1 MGAVIASLLKAI
13 RQLGDPAVVRVLAK
27 SVLITLAIFILG
39 GGGLLYWLYQFLIE
53 RDIAYS
59 AELSALAAVIT
70 TILAGWLLFRII
82 ALAVLQFFA
91 DEIVLAV
98 EKRHYPDASELARQL
113 AFREDAANSLRGAGR
128 ALLFNILAG
137 GAALILIFTAI
148 GPAIIFWLVN
158 AILLGRELT
167 DMSWLRH
174 RSFPEQATPVGA
186 FERLALGGAI
196 AALMV
201 VPFANL
207 LAPIIG
213 AAAGTHLVQA
223 RMEDKN
229 A

>member
-1 MGAVIASLLKAI
+1 
-13 RQLGDPAVVRVLAK
+13 
-27 SVLITLAIFILG
+27 
-39 GGGLLYWLYQFLIE
+39 
-53 RDIAYS
+53 
-59 AELSALAAVIT
+59 
-70 TILAGWLLFRII
+70 
-82 ALAVLQFFA
+82 
-91 DEIVLAV
+91 
-98 EKRHYPDASELARQL
+98 
-113 AFREDAANSLRGAGR
+113 
-128 ALLFNILAG
+128 
-137 GAALILIFTAI
+137 
-148 GPAIIFWLVN
+148 
-158 AILLGRELT
+158 
-167 DMSWLRH
+167 MSWLRH